1 MRLTPLAGLALLA
14 LLWGR
19 LYACHLRLF
28 VCALL
33 SLVPLS
39 LPAASALSP
48 SSAPSYERDITPLLK
63 KYCYDC
69 HAGGID
75 KSGIALDAYRTTADV
90 HAARKTWES
99 ILRVVTRHEMPD
111 ADAEAFPTH
120 AERETIATF
129 IERELFKLDPARP
142 DPGRVTLRR
151 LNRAEYNNA
160 IRDLIGIDFKPATDF
175 PPDDSGY
182 GFDNIGDVLSLPP
195 SLLEKYL
202 SAADKALDQA
212 IVTEP
217 LQSRT
222 QRIPASLTQIG
233 FNALGDRGDGWVQLL
248 SLEEDDIAHELSVLA
263 PGDYLVRFHAFAT
276 RVGGA
281 LVGQGSEKPID
292 FKGEDPGPTRIAVL
306 LDDTFIQDFVVTT
319 DADHPG
325 TYESRLGIPAG
336 KHRIR
341 IAMLRKR
348 GGDHELFMLNGRLG
362 KQQPGIVSVKW
373 LEVEGPLLTATHRIP
388 AAALAASLHPAPPVP
403 PVVSIPSTPSTPT
416 ATLLVSTPST
426 VSTTFEAPRA
436 GEFILRAQ
444 AYAQQAGSEPTRMEF
459 RLDGKA
465 LHTFDVLAPA
475 TMQPIP
481 RQRVFS
487 LALLIP
493 QPRVY
498 EHRVTLPAGRHT
510 FAAAFV
516 NDSADPENANPN
528 LRKRNLFLQSLEVA
542 DLSSPP
548 VIPPLPAPLSTLF
561 ARHAS
566 ADATAARAILADF
579 TRRAWRRPATSPELD
594 RLTRLYDLARAQND
608 PHPAALKLALKATL
622 VSPHFLFQNESSAS
636 SPSLISS
643 ASPQSPTSSQS
654 PASSSSSASSTLPI
668 DDFTLASRLAFF
680 LWSSVP
686 DDELLDLAARGQL
699 RAQLVPQIRR
709 LLASPKSRALVDNFA
724 GQWLQTRALESHQ
737 PDRKAFPAFDPALR
751 SAMQRETEL
760 FFEHVMREDRS
771 LLDFLRADYTFAN
784 ARLAK
789 FYGLTLPAA
798 PATADEFQKIS
809 LAATPRRGVLTH
821 ASILALTSNP
831 TRTSP
836 VKRGKWVLENLLGT
850 PPPPPPPNIPELD
863 DKSRQLTGTLRQQ
876 LEQHRANPSCA
887 SCHARMDPIGFG
899 LENFDAIGAFR
910 EKDGTAPIDAAGKLA
925 TGDAFTS
932 PAELSALLVKN
943 RADDFRRCLA
953 EKMLTYALGRGIEYY
968 DRPAVEKIMSDLRA
982 NDDKFSALIFAVAQ
996 SFSFQNRRAPAAT
1009 VTTR

>member
-1 MRLTPLAGLALLA
+1 MRPTPLAAAALLA
-14 LLWGR
+14 LLSF
-19 LYACHLRLF
+19 A
-28 VCALL
+28 A
-33 SLVPLS
+33 
-39 LPAASALSP
+39 LPAQPIATASP
-48 SSAPSYERDITPLLK
+48 APSFEHAITPLLK

-69 HAGGID
+69 HADGIH
-75 KSGIALDAYRTTADV
+75 KSGIALDTYRTTADV

-99 ILRVVTRHEMPD
+99 ILRVITRHEMPAED
-111 ADAEAFPTH
+111 AAAFPTH

-129 IERELFKLDPARP
+129 IERELFQLDPARP

-160 IRDLIGIDFKPATDF
+160 IRDLIGLDFKPAADF

-202 SAADKALDQA
+202 AAADRVLDQA
-212 IVTEP
+212 IVTDP
-217 LQSRT
+217 ISSRT

-276 RVGGA
+276 KVGGA

-306 LDDTFIQDFVVTT
+306 LNDTFIQDFVVTT
-319 DADHPG
+319 DADHPA
-325 TYESRLGIPAG
+325 TYEARLGLPPG

-341 IAMLRKR
+341 VAMLRKR
-348 GGDHELFMLNGRLG
+348 GGDHELVMLNGRLG
-362 KQQPGIVSVKW
+362 RQQPGIVSVKW
-373 LEVEGPLLTATHRIP
+373 MELEGPLPTAVHRTPATALT
-388 AAALAASLHPAPPVP
+388 PVP
-403 PVVSIPSTPSTPT
+403 LPSVPSVSSASMLTPDGTLVLTTP
-416 ATLLVSTPST
+416 AT
-426 VSTTFEAPRA
+426 VSTTFTAPHA
-436 GEFILRAQ
+436 GEFILRTQ
-444 AYAQQAGSEPTRMEF
+444 AYAQQAGTEPTRMEF
-459 RLDGKA
+459 RLDGQP
-465 LHTFDVLAPA
+465 LHSFDVLAPA

-487 LALLIP
+487 LALLVP

-510 FAAAFV
+510 FTAAFV
-516 NDSADPENANPN
+516 NDFADPENANPN
-528 LRKRNLFLQSLEVA
+528 LRKRNLFLQHLEVA

-548 VIPPLPAPLSTLF
+548 VIPPLPTPLAALV
-561 ARHAS
+561 ARHPS
-566 ADATAARAILADF
+566 ADAPAARAILADF
-579 TRRAWRRPATSPELD
+579 TRRAWRRPATAAELD

-608 PHPAALKLALKATL
+608 PHPAALKLALKAAL
-622 VSPHFLFQNESSAS
+622 VSPHFLFQNESSLTA
-636 SPSLISS
+636 P
-643 ASPQSPTSSQS
+643 SPTSTPSS
-654 PASSSSSASSTLPI
+654 PAHPSHLPL

-686 DDELLDLAARGQL
+686 DDELLDLAGRGQL

-737 PDRKAFPAFDPALR
+737 PDRKTFPAFDPALR
-751 SAMQRETEL
+751 SAMQQETEL
-760 FFEHVMREDRS
+760 FFEHVMRADRS

-789 FYGLTLPAA
+789 FYGLTLPTA

-809 LAATPRRGVLTH
+809 LAATSRRGVLTH
-821 ASILALTSNP
+821 AGILALTSNP

-836 VKRGKWVLENLLGT
+836 VKRGKWVLDNLLGT
-850 PPPPPPPNIPELD
+850 PPPPPPPNVPELD
-863 DKSRQLTGTLRQQ
+863 DKDRKLTGTLRQQ

-910 EKDGTAPIDAAGKLA
+910 EKDGAQPIDAAGQLA
-925 TGDAFTS
+925 TGDAFAT
-932 PAELSALLVKN
+932 PAELAALLVKN

-953 EKMLTYALGRGIEYY
+953 EKMLIYALGRGVEYY

-982 NDDKFSALIFAVAQ
+982 NDDKFSALIFAVAN
-996 SFSFQNRRAPAAT
+996 SFPFQNRRAPTPASLTSSQTAKPLS
-1009 VTTR
+1009 R